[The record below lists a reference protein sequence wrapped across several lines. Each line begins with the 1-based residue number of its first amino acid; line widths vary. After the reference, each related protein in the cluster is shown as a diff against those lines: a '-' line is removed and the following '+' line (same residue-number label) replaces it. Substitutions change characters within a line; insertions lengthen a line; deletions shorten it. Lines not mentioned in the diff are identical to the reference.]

1 MGEHQ
6 CDNCKCE
13 FDVDIMNA
21 EYHLY
26 EIKYCPNCGAPLEHG
41 NEYD

>member
-1 MGEHQ
+1 MGEHH
-6 CDNCKCE
+6 CENCSCE

-26 EIKYCPNCGAPLEHG
+26 EVTYCPNCGAPLEDEV
-41 NEYD
+41 EYD

>member
-1 MGEHQ
+1 MGEHH
-6 CDNCKCE
+6 CDNCNCE

>member
-1 MGEHQ
+1 MGEHH
-6 CDNCKCE
+6 CENCSCE

-26 EIKYCPNCGAPLEHG
+26 EITYCPNCGAPLEDEV
-41 NEYD
+41 EYD